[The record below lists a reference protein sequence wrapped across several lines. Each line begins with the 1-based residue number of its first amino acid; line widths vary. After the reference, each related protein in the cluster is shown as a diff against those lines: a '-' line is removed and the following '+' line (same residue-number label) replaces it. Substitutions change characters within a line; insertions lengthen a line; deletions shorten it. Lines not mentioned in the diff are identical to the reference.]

1 MGLFGWGD
9 TDDTTRTER
18 AGWKDR
24 AKEQMDEQA
33 GKTPAKKPEKTD
45 SDQPKRHA
53 RRKGLFD

>member
-1 MGLFGWGD
+1 MGLFGWGE
-9 TDDTTRTER
+9 TDDTTPAER

-24 AKEQMDEQA
+24 AKEQMDQQS
-33 GKTPAKKPEKTD
+33 GKTPAPKPEATD